1 VLNFKG
7 YFMKNTPLSSHT
19 TSLLCVVLFSFALSA
34 CESSAPQLQSS
45 KTTTATAGSTA
56 SGNADQFLPID
67 CLLKGQVRKL
77 GGATYVTARHPIRT
91 TAVDCE
97 IRGGEYTSYNRSDYK
112 TALTVWLPKAK
123 ENNAEAQNY
132 VGQIYEKGKGVKPDY
147 TMAFQWYQ
155 RAAEQNYSR
164 AQINLGNLYEKGLGV
179 TKNPEKALEWYRK
192 ASGLQQELELN
203 SASLNGPRIA
213 ATAATTTAPAG
224 LKRQIAAPT
233 LELIDPNI
241 QRTRSSTTP
250 VVTLRS
256 LGNTRKVI
264 GRVTAPAGLLSLQIN
279 RQDQT
284 KIINKFGVFQ
294 AEVAVAETKT
304 PVTITAIDHQGKRAE
319 VSFIFKTQQTPTPS
333 AQPIIE
339 APQASPIPSLS
350 YGNYY
355 ALVIGNN
362 NYNKIPKLKTAVNDA
377 RTLAGVLTERYGFKT
392 HLLID
397 ANRYQI
403 LSSLNQMRS
412 RLTNRDNLLIY
423 YAGHGV
429 LVKENMRGHWL
440 PVDAEKNNT
449 ANWISNTALTDTLN
463 LMKTKHILVISD
475 SCYSGSLTRTLIPQ
489 LQAGKT
495 DTERTHF
502 LRTLLKQQSRTALTS
517 GGLKPV
523 LDGGGNGHS
532 VFTNA
537 LLAVLKTNTDAL
549 EGSRLFNQLAA
560 KVAFAASEKKF
571 EQIPEY
577 APIRHSGHEGGDFIL
592 VPRS

>member
-1 VLNFKG
+1 
-7 YFMKNTPLSSHT
+7 MKKNKPLFAHKIPFT
-19 TSLLCVVLFSFALSA
+19 FLVFFVLFLSA
-34 CESSAPQLQSS
+34 CESSTPQLQSS
-45 KTTTATAGSTA
+45 KTTSPTAGSTA

-67 CLLKGQVRKL
+67 CLLKGEVRKL
-77 GGATYVTARHPIRT
+77 GGATYVTARRPIRT

-147 TMAFQWYQ
+147 QMAFQWYQ
-155 RAAEQNYSR
+155 RAAKQNYSR
-164 AQINLGNLYEKGLGV
+164 AQINLGNLYEKGLGI

-192 ASGLQQELELN
+192 ASGLKQELELN

-213 ATAATTTAPAG
+213 ATAATTSAPAG
-224 LKRQIAAPT
+224 LKGQIAPPT

-241 QRTRSSTTP
+241 QQTRSTTP
-250 VVTLRS
+250 PIVTLRS
-256 LGNTRKVI
+256 IGNTRKVI

-279 RQDQT
+279 TQDQSKT
-284 KIINKFGVFQ
+284 INKFGVFQ
-294 AEVAVAETKT
+294 AEVSIAASKT
-304 PVTITAIDHQGKRAE
+304 PVTITAIDRQGKRAE
-319 VSFIFKTQQTPTPS
+319 VSFVFKTTPTTPS
-333 AQPIIE
+333 SQPIIDV
-339 APQASPIPSLS
+339 PQASPIPSLP

-362 NYNKIPKLKTAVNDA
+362 NYSKIPKLKTAVNDA
-377 RTLAGVLTERYGFKT
+377 RALANVLTKRYGFKT

-412 RLTNRDNLLIY
+412 RLTKRDNLLIY

-440 PVDAEKNNT
+440 PIDAEQNNT

-489 LQAGKT
+489 LKTGKT

-537 LLAVLKTNTDAL
+537 LLKVLKKNTNAL
-549 EGSRLFNQLAA
+549 EGSRLFNQLSA
-560 KVAFAASEKKF
+560 KVAFAASEQKF

-577 APIRHSGHEGGDFIL
+577 APIKHSGHEGGDFIF
-592 VPRS
+592 VPRT